1 MPACCVYTRPNGQ
14 PCRAD
19 ALPDS
24 PLCLFH
30 DPRHQDTLAA
40 ARSKGGAARN
50 AAGPRGGKR
59 RRPAACLLP
68 GASIAPRLR
77 AQELRSP
84 SLT

>member
-30 DPRHQDTLAA
+30 DPRHQDTLAQ
-40 ARSKGGAARN
+40 ARSKGGAA
-50 AAGPRGGKR
+50 PR
-59 RRPAACLLP
+59 RRSRRLP
-68 GASIAPRLR
+68 PIRDHLNLAPPVSYTQLTLPTIA
-77 AQELRSP
+77 
-84 SLT
+84 